1 MKTIYCSILFFLF
14 AFNGFSQSYKMEG
27 NELVFDESIRFK
39 SGTAELSPENQKTL
53 NALKDFLNEK
63 KYVTLLRIEG
73 HVGGKQLN
81 LQGLSEKRAIAITKW
96 LITEGIDCKRLIAV
110 GFGDSKPIIAPQQ
123 PAAAENNTRI
133 VFAIAALRDKLIGG
147 MSADGGGQISTDPC
161 KISK

>member
-1 MKTIYCSILFFLF
+1 MKTIYCSIVFFLL

-27 NELVFDESIRFK
+27 NELVFDESIHFK

-63 KYVTLLRIEG
+63 KYVTQLRIEG
-73 HVGGKQLN
+73 HVGGKTSNPLD
-81 LQGLSEKRAIAITKW
+81 LSEKRAVAITKW
-96 LITEGIDCKRLIAV
+96 LIAEGIDCKRLIAV
-110 GFGDSKPIIAPQQ
+110 GFGDSKPISAAHQ
-123 PAAAENNTRI
+123 PTTPENNTRI

-147 MSADGGGQISTDPC
+147 MPADGGGQISINPC